1 MALYELDGKS
11 PTLADDDSVWVAPNA
26 SVIGDVHLAS
36 KSSVWFGVVIRCD
49 NEPVLIG
56 ERSNIQD
63 NSVLHSDPGMPLKI
77 GKGVTVGHMAMLH
90 GCTIGD
96 NSLIGIGATVLN
108 GAVIGE
114 NCIIGAH
121 ALITEGKVIP
131 DNSMVV
137 GAPGKVV
144 KTLSEPQVAMLK
156 GSAEVYV
163 QNSKRFRAGLKKVA
177 D

>member
-11 PTLADDDSVWVAPNA
+11 PTLADDDSVWIAPNA

-63 NSVLHSDPGMPLKI
+63 NSVLHSDPGRPLSI

-144 KTLSEPQVAMLK
+144 KTLSEPQKAVLK

-163 QNSKRFRAGLKKVA
+163 QNSKRFRAGLKKIA

>member
-1 MALYELDGKS
+1 MAQFELDGIA
-11 PTLADDDSVWVAPNA
+11 PTLADDSVWIAPNA
-26 SVIGDVHLAS
+26 TVIGDVQLAGH
-36 KSSVWFGVVIRCD
+36 SSVWFGVVIRCD
-49 NEPVLIG
+49 NEPIQIG
-56 ERSNIQD
+56 ERSNVQD
-63 NSVLHSDPGMPLKI
+63 NSVLHSDPGHPLNI
-77 GKGVTVGHMAMLH
+77 GKGVTVGHKAMLH

-96 NSLIGIGATVLN
+96 NSLVGIGATILN
-108 GAVIGE
+108 GAIIGE

-137 GAPGKVV
+137 GAPGRVV
-144 KTLSEPQVAMLK
+144 KTLGEPQIAMLK

-163 QNSKRFRAGLKKVA
+163 QNAKRFRAGLKKVA